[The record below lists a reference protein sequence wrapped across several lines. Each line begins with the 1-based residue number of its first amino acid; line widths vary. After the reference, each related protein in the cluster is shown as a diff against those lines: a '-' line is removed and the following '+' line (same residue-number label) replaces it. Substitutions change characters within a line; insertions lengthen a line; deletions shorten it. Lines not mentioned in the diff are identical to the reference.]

1 MKLTLTSCIAVALVA
16 LAVEAAPE
24 GKKINIPLEV
34 NKNYKPN
41 TKAALEK
48 VIAKYS
54 RFGFTTE
61 SNDISP
67 QSTNGTV
74 PVVDD
79 GNDLR
84 YYGVVKVGTPGV
96 DLRLDFDT
104 GSSDTWFGKRQTLN
118 DGIKHVI
125 ILPYKT
131 LSLYSMYQLRLLS
144 KTL

>member
-1 MKLTLTSCIAVALVA
+1 MKFTLTSCIALALVTLTA
-16 LAVEAAPE
+16 EAAPE
-24 GKKINIPLEV
+24 SKKINIPLEV
-34 NKNYKPN
+34 NENYKPN

-61 SNDISP
+61 SNGISP

-79 GNDLR
+79 GNDVR
-84 YYGVVKVGTPGV
+84 YYGIVKVGTPGV

-104 GSSDTWFGKRQTLN
+104 GSSDSWFGKYR
-118 DGIKHVI
+118 
-125 ILPYKT
+125 ILK
-131 LSLYSMYQLRLLS
+131 
-144 KTL
+144 